1 MAESIGIRAQSARV
15 NEDKV
20 KMLPGARTS
29 DSEWMAR
36 GESSIFEAIR
46 CWENLGMVLVAQEG
60 MAPEP

>member
-1 MAESIGIRAQSARV
+1 
-15 NEDKV
+15 
-20 KMLPGARTS
+20 MLPGARTS

-60 MAPEP
+60 MAPES